1 MSSSFFE
8 KLREDI
14 KAGRGSQAQKEL
26 GFAVKDG
33 RIDRNAATKF
43 FGEIKPL
50 LAANSKETP
59 LTDAE
64 LAQVKADI
72 AARRQVLIDKIP
84 KAIRQGAV
92 TEEEVRQ
99 YSTDIR
105 RAQGREDPD
114 PYGGKTPQSIFD
126 NPEYIRRK
134 KEAEL
139 NRIKPKR
146 GVQSAKKTIEALNR
160 SKITSEPSKAINK
173 PETRG
178 EFFTERNR
186 PETKPEPFKVIN
198 KPETRGEFFTE
209 RNRPETK
216 PEPFKVINKPE
227 TKPEPFTDN
236 SFTDNVTKPNTGG
249 AARSLGPNATEY
261 EKKIAAL
268 NADKSLNKQQKKD
281 IAFNLASDEYGP
293 GFDRDQFNFLLKRLT
308 GSKIRQNRDAQA
320 QERQNIYSRGL
331 SSMFANF

>member
-1 MSSSFFE
+1 MSLSFFE

-14 KAGRGSQAQKEL
+14 KAGRGIQAQKDL

-33 RIDRNAATKF
+33 RIDKNAAIKF

-50 LAANSKETP
+50 LAANSKPTP

-72 AARRQVLIDKIP
+72 AARRQITIDKIP

-114 PYGGKTPQSIFD
+114 PFGGKTPQSIFD

-134 KEAEL
+134 KEAAL
-139 NRIKPKR
+139 NKIKPKT
-146 GVQSAKKTIEALNR
+146 GVESANKTIAALER
-160 SKITSEPSKAINK
+160 SKITSEPFKAI
-173 PETRG
+173 
-178 EFFTERNR
+178 NR
-186 PETKPEPFKVIN
+186 PETKPEPFTPIN
-198 KPETRGEFFTE
+198 R
-209 RNRPETK
+209 
-216 PEPFKVINKPE
+216 PE

-236 SFTDNVTKPNTGG
+236 PSTDNVTKPDTGG
-249 AARSLGPNATEY
+249 AVRPLGPNATKS

-268 NADKSLNKQQKKD
+268 ENDPDFQKLNKQQQND
-281 IAFNLASDEYGP
+281 IRFGIVQEKFGP
-293 GFDRDQFNFLLKRLT
+293 KFDRDQFKFLLNRLT

-320 QERQNIYSRGL
+320 QERQNIYTRGL
-331 SSMFANF
+331 ASMFANF

>member
-14 KAGRGSQAQKEL
+14 KAGRGVQAQKEL

-33 RIDRNAATKF
+33 RIDKNAAIKF

-72 AARRQVLIDKIP
+72 AARRQITIDKIP

-92 TEEEVRQ
+92 TNEEVRQ

-114 PYGGKTPQSIFD
+114 PFGGKTPQSIFD

-134 KEAEL
+134 KEAAL
-139 NRIKPKR
+139 NKIKPKT
-146 GVQSAKKTIEALNR
+146 GVESANKTIAALER
-160 SKITSEPSKAINK
+160 SKITSEPFKAI
-173 PETRG
+173 
-178 EFFTERNR
+178 NR
-186 PETKPEPFKVIN
+186 PETKPEPFTPI
-198 KPETRGEFFTE
+198 
-209 RNRPETK
+209 NRPETK
-216 PEPFKVINKPE
+216 PEPFTPINRPE

-236 SFTDNVTKPNTGG
+236 PSTDNVTKPDTGG
-249 AARSLGPNATEY
+249 AVRPLGPNATKS

-268 NADKSLNKQQKKD
+268 ENDPDFQKLNKQQQND
-281 IAFNLASDEYGP
+281 IRFGIVQEKFGP
-293 GFDRDQFNFLLKRLT
+293 KFDRDQFKFLLNRLT

>member
-198 KPETRGEFFTE
+198 KPET
-209 RNRPETK
+209 
-216 PEPFKVINKPE
+216 
-227 TKPEPFTDN
+227 KPEPFTDN

>member
-14 KAGRGSQAQKEL
+14 KAGRGVQAQKEL

-33 RIDRNAATKF
+33 RIDKNAAIKF

-50 LAANSKETP
+50 LAANSKPTP

-72 AARRQVLIDKIP
+72 AARRQITIDKIP

-114 PYGGKTPQSIFD
+114 PFGGKTPQSIFD
-126 NPEYIRRK
+126 NPEYIQRK
-134 KEAEL
+134 KEAAL
-139 NRIKPKR
+139 NKSKPKT
-146 GVQSAKKTIEALNR
+146 GVQSAKKTIDALDR
-160 SKITSEPSKAINK
+160 SKITS
-173 PETRG
+173 
-178 EFFTERNR
+178 
-186 PETKPEPFKVIN
+186 
-198 KPETRGEFFTE
+198 
-209 RNRPETK
+209 
-216 PEPFKVINKPE
+216 EPFKVINKPE
-227 TKPEPFTDN
+227 TKPGPFTDN
-236 SFTDNVTKPNTGG
+236 PFTDNVTKPNTGG
-249 AARSLGPNATEY
+249 AARPLGPNATEY
-261 EKKIAAL
+261 EKKIAKI
-268 NADKSLNKQQKKD
+268 NADTSLNKQQKRD
-281 IAFNLASDEYGP
+281 LAFNLASDEYGP
-293 GFDRDQFNFLLKRLT
+293 GFDRGQFNFLLDRLT

-320 QERQNIYSRGL
+320 QERQNIYTQGL
-331 SSMFANF
+331 ASMFANF

>member
-1 MSSSFFE
+1 MSSSFFQ

-14 KAGRGSQAQKEL
+14 KAGRGVQAQKDL

-33 RIDRNAATKF
+33 RIDKNAAIKF

-50 LAANSKETP
+50 LAANSKPTP

-72 AARRQVLIDKIP
+72 AARRQVSIDKIP

-92 TEEEVRQ
+92 TREEVRQ
-99 YSTDIR
+99 YSTDLR
-105 RAQGREDPD
+105 RARGVEDPD
-114 PYGGKTPQSIFD
+114 PFGGKTPQSIFD

-134 KEAEL
+134 KEAAL
-139 NRIKPKR
+139 NKIKPKT
-146 GVQSAKKTIEALNR
+146 GVESANKTIAALER
-160 SKITSEPSKAINK
+160 SKITSEPFKAI
-173 PETRG
+173 
-178 EFFTERNR
+178 NR
-186 PETKPEPFKVIN
+186 PETKPEPFTPI
-198 KPETRGEFFTE
+198 
-209 RNRPETK
+209 NRPETK
-216 PEPFKVINKPE
+216 PEPFTPINRPE

-236 SFTDNVTKPNTGG
+236 PSTDNVTKPDTGG
-249 AARSLGPNATEY
+249 AVRPLGPNATKS

-268 NADKSLNKQQKKD
+268 ENDPDFQKLNKQQQND
-281 IAFNLASDEYGP
+281 IRFGIVQEKFGP
-293 GFDRDQFNFLLKRLT
+293 KFDRGQFNFLLDRLT
-308 GSKIRQNRDAQA
+308 GSKLRQNRDAQA